1 MTDHPGDR
9 LSAYLDGELDDAERA
24 RVDGHVSACAACRA
38 ELEGERAVR
47 SLLRSL
53 PAVEPPPGFYDRL
66 LAEGFDAPVTPIGR
80 SRRRRFG
87 WANVA
92 ATAAAW
98 LVFMG
103 IAGSGT
109 VSPSPV
115 AAADVIGTTAAQA
128 MSLAA
133 PPAPMP
139 PQAAEAAA
147 RYNVP
152 STLAGTYRLVGF
164 EQAGDQRQALFS
176 DGDTLLRVHLVPGR
190 LDWRRLPTPRPVTV
204 NGAPAWQVRTD
215 DADVLLVQLD
225 DAVMVVAGPPG
236 APDPGAVAG
245 ELTPRLPEDRSVRA
259 RLTGAARGLL
269 DTFGLRG

>member
-1 MTDHPGDR
+1 MSDHPDDR
-9 LSAYLDGELDDAERA
+9 LSAYLDGELDDVERA
-24 RVDGHVSACAACRA
+24 AVDEHVATCPACRA
-38 ELEGERAVR
+38 ELDGERAVR
-47 SLLRSL
+47 SLLRAL
-53 PAVEPPPGFYDRL
+53 PPVDPPPGFYERL
-66 LAEGFDAPVTPIGR
+66 LAVGFDVGPSAR
-80 SRRRRFG
+80 SHRRRFG

-98 LVFMG
+98 VAFMG

-109 VSPSPV
+109 VTPSPV

-147 RYNVP
+147 RYSVP
-152 STLAGTYRLVGF
+152 NTLAGAYRLVGF
-164 EQAGDQRQALFS
+164 EQAGDAHQALFS
-176 DGDTLLRVHLVPGR
+176 DGDTLLRVQLVPGR

-225 DAVMVVAGPPG
+225 GAVMVVAGPPE
-236 APDPGAVAG
+236 APDPGTVAG

-259 RLTGAARGLL
+259 RLTGAARSLL